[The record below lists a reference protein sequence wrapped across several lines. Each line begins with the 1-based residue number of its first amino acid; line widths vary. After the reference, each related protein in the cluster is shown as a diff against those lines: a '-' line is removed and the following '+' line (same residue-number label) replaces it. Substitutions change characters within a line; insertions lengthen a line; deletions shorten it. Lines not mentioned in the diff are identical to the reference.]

1 MYYHLLVFV
10 SIFVSIFAFLYLSAN
25 GQDFSFYYFL
35 LSMLPRM
42 CLTIFNTII
51 FIPHL
56 SY

>member
-42 CLTIFNTII
+42 CLTIFNT
-51 FIPHL
+51 FVSIPHL
-56 SY
+56 S